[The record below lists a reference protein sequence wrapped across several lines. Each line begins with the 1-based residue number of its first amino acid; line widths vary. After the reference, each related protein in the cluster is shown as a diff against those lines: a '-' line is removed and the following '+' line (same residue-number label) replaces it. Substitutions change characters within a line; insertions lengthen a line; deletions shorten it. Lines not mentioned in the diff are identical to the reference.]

1 MNFFFDKIKE
11 IWYYHDDFIICVI
24 IIPIIITLGILLT
37 VNVISSRIQNSE
49 ISSELLIELTTW
61 CENKDIAPFI
71 SESIKQAS
79 ADGKITIGEY
89 ENIQKIL
96 NNKTKELN
104 YSKLLNLTTGKQ

>member
-24 IIPIIITLGILLT
+24 IIPFIIGSGILLSGSA
-37 VNVISSRIQNSE
+37 ISKRIQNSE
-49 ISSELLIELTTW
+49 INSELLIELTTW

-79 ADGKITIGEY
+79 ADGKITLGEY
-89 ENIQKIL
+89 NNIQEIL

-104 YSKLLNLTTGKQ
+104 YSKLLNLTTGKK